1 MPVKIGLREANQQF
15 SNVMRA
21 VRGGEE
27 VILTERGRPFAI
39 IALLRPQTALERFA
53 RAGLIRPAA
62 KTGALPSARPVS
74 ARGRRA
80 AQILSD
86 QRDER

>member
-1 MPVKIGLREANQQF
+1 VKLGLREANQQF
-15 SNVMRA
+15 SKAMRA

-27 VILTERGRPFAI
+27 VILTDRGRPFAI
-39 IALLRPQTALERFA
+39 IAPLRPGTALDRFA

-62 KTGALPSARPVS
+62 KTGALPPAHPVS
-74 ARGRRA
+74 TRGRSA
-80 AQILSD
+80 AQIISD